1 MVEREILCGEE
12 ACKPRSA
19 WRMWKDCEIVVVA
32 GGVAGE
38 MFGGAWEPGR
48 YP

>member
-12 ACKPRSA
+12 ACKHRSA
-19 WRMWKDCEIVVVA
+19 WRMWKDCEFVA